1 MNIGAN
7 FFSDTIEKVIKN
19 ASRIALRF
27 GSDVV
32 GTEHILYG
40 ITSVKDCLASK
51 ALAEYGVTEEDLF
64 ELFEENSFEE
74 PAYGAVEL
82 SPRVKDLF
90 RIAQQIALEYGNSF
104 LGTEHLLLAILSSSG
119 SVALKLLTNHYGVNI
134 QSLFDKLASSLSVA
148 QNSTSQKTRQRC
160 SKESCREG

>member
-64 ELFEENSFEE
+64 ELVECQKGSIKLYDFSFF
-74 PAYGAVEL
+74 
-82 SPRVKDLF
+82 K
-90 RIAQQIALEYGNSF
+90 
-104 LGTEHLLLAILSSSG
+104 
-119 SVALKLLTNHYGVNI
+119 
-134 QSLFDKLASSLSVA
+134 
-148 QNSTSQKTRQRC
+148 QKIN
-160 SKESCREG
+160 KK

>member
-64 ELFEENSFEE
+64 ELFAGSE
-74 PAYGAVEL
+74 A
-82 SPRVKDLF
+82 D
-90 RIAQQIALEYGNSF
+90 
-104 LGTEHLLLAILSSSG
+104 LLLLLLDDDG
-119 SVALKLLTNHYGVNI
+119 GVALFCSDLGALGAFCHHFFGDGFRRHVFGFGI
-134 QSLFDKLASSLSVA
+134 IDDIHLFVFIHQSFSFFASKANWISVKIKIMIANTMPSALACAHSPSSNTL
-148 QNSTSQKTRQRC
+148 
-160 SKESCREG
+160 